1 MITEIFKSKDWEF
14 ITTAVILEDKK
25 QLVLLKHKVDL
36 KEFDLIKLTQLL
48 ISYDLIKFDF
58 GVGMIYINENNIE
71 KIKKLYNV
79 EYN

>member
-1 MITEIFKSKDWEF
+1 MIIEIFKSKDWEF

-36 KEFDLIKLTQLL
+36 KDFDLIKLTQLL

-58 GVGMIYINENNIE
+58 GLGWIYINENNIE